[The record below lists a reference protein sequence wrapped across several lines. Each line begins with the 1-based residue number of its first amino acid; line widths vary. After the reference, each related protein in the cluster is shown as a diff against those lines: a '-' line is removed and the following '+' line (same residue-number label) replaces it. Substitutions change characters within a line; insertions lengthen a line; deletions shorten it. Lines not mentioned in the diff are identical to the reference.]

1 MAKVVQQPGPMMG
14 APAGFHHH
22 LGRRELAEEGFHLG
36 AFEIAPQDGAVELVH
51 AMQRED
57 VLGGVDGDALIL
69 HADGP
74 WLRMTTQLW
83 HAMPWGRPPQQR
95 PRPLTLFIW
104 TKRSFSSHFLVKT
117 VIGLGRWYYCAG
129 GRGGSCCRR
138 GDQCVGSGE
147 YPPDA
152 ARI

>member
-95 PRPLTLFIW
+95 PRPLTVFYEEMAE
-104 TKRSFSSHFLVKT
+104 KRALCSDEKGQWSGPLVFCPYQ
-117 VIGLGRWYYCAG
+117 VALPGRSWIA
-129 GRGGSCCRR
+129 RR
-138 GDQCVGSGE
+138 
-147 YPPDA
+147 
-152 ARI
+152 

>member
-74 WLRMTTQLW
+74 WLKMTTQLW

-95 PRPLTLFIW
+95 PLTPTFARPSW
-104 TKRSFSSHFLVKT
+104 TASRYACPGH
-117 VIGLGRWYYCAG
+117 
-129 GRGGSCCRR
+129 RR
-138 GDQCVGSGE
+138 
-147 YPPDA
+147 YRADA
-152 ARI
+152 PR